1 MDPWVAYRI
10 KAAELNAL
18 AKNEHYAALKVQFES
33 LARAYLR
40 LAEQAERNNQL
51 DIVYETPP
59 KTDREPELKP

>member
-10 KAAELNAL
+10 KAAELNGL

-59 KTDREPELKP
+59 KNDREPELKP